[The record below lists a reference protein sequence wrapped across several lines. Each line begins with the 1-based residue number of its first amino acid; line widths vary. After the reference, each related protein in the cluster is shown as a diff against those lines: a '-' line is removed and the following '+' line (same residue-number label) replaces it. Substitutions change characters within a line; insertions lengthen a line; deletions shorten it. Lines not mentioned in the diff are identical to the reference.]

1 MPNLESSDLQM
12 FCAEGSTALQHIQGL
27 SCPLERGHLLLKD
40 SSVDYQMITTVL
52 TAVPRSLE
60 KREKEWTD
68 DV

>member
-1 MPNLESSDLQM
+1 M
-12 FCAEGSTALQHIQGL
+12 ALQHIQGF

-40 SSVDYQMITTVL
+40 RYVDYQMITTVF